1 MICNICAIFGV
12 AMYLLRWFYV
22 NVNFILRSFILVFA
36 LFGNKITMRDGVR
49 LLCDV
54 CNGCVVMAVALTL
67 NETSIYGLIVRVND
81 LGLLTLYNWRKT
93 NGANKEDSDPLI

>member
-36 LFGNKITMRDGVR
+36 LLGNKITIRDDVG
-49 LLCDV
+49 LLRAV
-54 CNGCVVMAVALTL
+54 CNSCAVVAMALTL

-81 LGLLTLYNWRKT
+81 LGVMTLYNWRKT
-93 NGANKEDSDPLI
+93 TGANQED

>member
-36 LFGNKITMRDGVR
+36 LFGNKITMRDDG
-49 LLCDV
+49 
-54 CNGCVVMAVALTL
+54 
-67 NETSIYGLIVRVND
+67 
-81 LGLLTLYNWRKT
+81 GLLRVVCDDLCCR
-93 NGANKEDSDPLI
+93 GLDLE